1 MRAARSFVFIWCVA
15 LVALGACAR
24 EDDQTA
30 ILKVLDEGVAGLE
43 ERDVARAKKTLSE
56 NYKDKLGR
64 SRQSMSQLAFLA
76 TQRGPIAISLRNIQ
90 IAVDGDAA
98 TVTLHAL
105 ALQGGA
111 ELLEA
116 KALKDLLPTRGRDF
130 ALTIALAREDGGWKV
145 TAIDGDGVS
154 SGDL

>member
-1 MRAARSFVFIWCVA
+1 MRGTLFVLTVCG
-15 LVALGACAR
+15 LTLGMVTACER

-64 SRQSMSQLAFLA
+64 SRQTMSQLAFLA
-76 TQRGPIAISLRNIQ
+76 TQRGPIAISLRDIQ
-90 IAVDGDAA
+90 VVIDGDAA
-98 TVTLHAL
+98 TVTMHAL
-105 ALQGGA
+105 ALQSGA

-130 ALTIALAREDGGWKV
+130 ALTISLAREDGGWKV